1 MQVFRGTQAS
11 WKGLEYFDR
20 PQDRPFAEGG
30 DDNLIQ
36 CACQWG
42 TVSNAASGMGK
53 AVRDCYGVSPW
64 GIFVRPDSKIFTPDD
79 LADVPIAVGMRAGSH
94 FGELSAIGPRQRT
107 ARIIAVERST
117 VAVMPRDSFLSMLMN
132 FPQVSVNLLRDLAYV
147 ISSMNER
154 VSVLSKTNPRQRVYI
169 ELLRLAVPNPRG
181 DGSWI
186 IEPLPHHNNIAAW
199 AGTEQQEVAEAIGK
213 LAREKIVERKNRTI
227 IIRDRAR
234 IESLSG
240 M

>member
-36 CACQWG
+36 CASQWG